1 MKRIFALALCVLLVC
16 MAGTAMAAASGS
28 CGSNLTWTLDDDG
41 TLTIS
46 GTGAMK
52 DYAFGDNGVW
62 RYSKKVVV
70 ESGVTTV
77 GDHAFNRC
85 NKLTEV
91 ILPDGLVSL
100 GECAFT
106 NCTALETISLPGSIS
121 AIGKSAFQNCKEL
134 TEIEIPEGVTTIAD
148 ATFDGCFALKR
159 VSLPASLTQMDA
171 VKVFDRCKALEEI
184 EVVPGGAY
192 FKTED
197 GVLYTGDGT
206 TLLYYPMG
214 KKAESFTTPAD
225 VTAIGDGAFMVN
237 GNIKRV
243 TLTQGVT
250 CIGSKAF
257 WWCTNI
263 TDVTIPASV
272 TSIGDEAF
280 YLCNKLKQITI
291 PAGVTSIGEDAFV
304 GCGALT
310 IADVPCSWNET
321 PLYDFGEGV
330 EVVIHKWSYTAA
342 GATITE
348 SCDKGCGKGGRV
360 TLIAP
365 EPCVYDG
372 AAKKVTVKVEPPF
385 VNPELTVPEAAY
397 TGDRVSAGTF
407 TASLTVGGETAT
419 LDVTIA
425 KADSSVSTLP
435 AAKTLTYTG
444 SAQALIAAGEA
455 AGGTMVYSLDGVS
468 FSEAIPTGT
477 NAGEYTVY
485 YKAMGDKNHNDTP
498 VNTVVVSIA
507 KAAPVIPTGLTAI
520 YSQTLDDVELP
531 AGWEWIERTAPVG
544 EAGERGHLANY
555 AGDANHED
563 AQDVVVMVSV
573 GQSATAMS
581 AASDKPAYIYG
592 EYVVVTVTPAAT
604 GVSAYGLRARF
615 AAPAA
620 GTVSLWNGETQ
631 ITEGKPAANGQE
643 VTFDL
648 STVADCLTPGSYTLK
663 AKYTESDNMAEQTAE
678 VSFTVAYAETEKE
691 AEESGEQLENGIYAE
706 SPTLTAPEGTQIS
719 LSNGQDAQ
727 WSDEL
732 LLPTRDGTHTYT
744 YYVKLENGTIAEKT
758 VTLTA
763 DTMPPE
769 VAEPTVLVDPTS
781 AVITVTATDAGSGVM
796 DIRLKVNSGE
806 GDLVIEGNGDGSYT
820 ITGLIPGETYDL
832 TLIARDW
839 AGHTTSVSFSLTAP
853 QFPTIPQTGDE
864 SRAALWLAMLAFA
877 GAGMLLL
884 RRRAHN

>member
-1 MKRIFALALCVLLVC
+1 MKKIFALALLMCLFALPALAEAC
-16 MAGTAMAAASGS
+16 NHTFEGGKCTACSITGGY
-28 CGSNLTWTLDDDG
+28 CGADTNEGGEKSVIWTLDDSG
-41 TLTIS
+41 AFTIS
-46 GTGAMK
+46 GAGAMGNYVVSGDCPWDDDRGSITSAIIQEGVTSIAANTFCECIK
-52 DYAFGDNGVW
+52 LTSIVIPASVEALGYYAFCDCTTLETVTFAEGSRLTTIDYYAFG
-62 RYSKKVVV
+62 
-70 ESGVTTV
+70 
-77 GDHAFNRC
+77 
-85 NKLTEV
+85 
-91 ILPDGLVSL
+91 
-100 GECAFT
+100 
-106 NCTALETISLPGSIS
+106 
-121 AIGKSAFQNCKEL
+121 
-134 TEIEIPEGVTTIAD
+134 
-148 ATFDGCFALKR
+148 GCYMLK
-159 VSLPASLTQMDA
+159 Q
-171 VKVFDRCKALEEI
+171 I
-184 EVVPGGAY
+184 
-192 FKTED
+192 
-197 GVLYTGDGT
+197 
-206 TLLYYPMG
+206 
-214 KKAESFTTPAD
+214 
-225 VTAIGDGAFMVN
+225 
-237 GNIKRV
+237 
-243 TLTQGVT
+243 
-250 CIGSKAF
+250 
-257 WWCTNI
+257 
-263 TDVTIPASV
+263 TIPASV
-272 TSIGDEAF
+272 ETLGDYAFIYCDALETVTFAEGSRLTSIGGGAF
-280 YLCNKLKQITI
+280 YDCNKLKQITI
-291 PAGVTSIGEDAFV
+291 PASVTTLGKRAFSGCASLETVTFAEGSDLTIGDEAFEDCERLTSITIPDRVTSIGKDAFND
-304 GCGALT
+304 CWLLT
-310 IADVPCSWNET
+310 TVYVPCSWNET
-321 PLYDFGEGV
+321 LLYDFGEDV
-330 EVVIHKWSYTAA
+330 EVVSHKWSYAAA

-348 SCDKGCGKGGRV
+348 RCSNDCNTDGSVGGSV
-360 TLIAP
+360 TLIPP

-372 AAKKVTVKVEPPF
+372 APKEVTVKAETAF
-385 VNPELTVPEAAY
+385 VNPIVIVPEVAY
-397 TGDRVSAGTF
+397 TGDCVSAGTF
-407 TASLTVGGETAT
+407 TASLTVGGATAT

-498 VNTVVVSIA
+498 VDTVVVSIA

-719 LSNGQDAQ
+719 LSNGPDAQ

-744 YYVKLENGTIAEKT
+744 YYMKLENGTIAEKT